1 MFVPDWY
8 MIFRSPPPKS
18 GPLHVLE
25 DPFFKATV
33 NRQEHFLLITR
44 SEKGFSDG
52 QEARLVHKNL
62 VEAVAPYLRFRVIVD
77 LRRAKGNSS
86 NEIEKAITEVWFPT
100 LIQFSPLAVLV
111 QTAAGRLQVTRMFR
125 EQGASG
131 KGFLSVTEALRHIG
145 LPEDHPL

>member
-1 MFVPDWY
+1 M
-8 MIFRSPPPKS
+8 
-18 GPLHVLE
+18 
-25 DPFFKATV
+25 
-33 NRQEHFLLITR
+33 
-44 SEKGFSDG
+44 
-52 QEARLVHKNL
+52 
-62 VEAVAPYLRFRVIVD
+62 APYLRFRVIVD

-131 KGFLSVTEALRHIG
+131 KSFLSVAEALRHINLPKITRCKPQFESG
-145 LPEDHPL
+145 LPNLCAMGAAAR